1 MVEVE
6 GAVEGRVNSGSMMGG
21 RWLSRRTSFA
31 LVFGLCRLFS
41 ARLRP

>member
-6 GAVEGRVNSGSMMGG
+6 GAVEGRVNLDWMMGG
-21 RWLSRRTSFA
+21 RWLSWRTSFV

-41 ARLRP
+41 ARRRP